1 MEGSFFIFAFHQIRI
16 VSDTERLLDILFSH
30 SQNWIIMTIEYII
43 TPVIVVFV
51 CLLVYNVL
59 KRICPK
65 VLYVLDGR

>member
-1 MEGSFFIFAFHQIRI
+1 
-16 VSDTERLLDILFSH
+16 
-30 SQNWIIMTIEYII
+30 MTIEYII